1 MNQQQVR
8 LMQSNEVLKH
18 HSYWQQFISVYR
30 KDVLLA
36 FRQRSEI
43 VNPLLFFLIVI
54 TLFPLGVGPEPAQLQ
69 RMAPGIIWV
78 AALLST
84 MLGLDKL
91 FRDDYLD
98 GSLEQLVLSPFPLTL
113 SVLGKVAAHWTITGL
128 PIVLLSPVF
137 ALLLNLDA
145 KALWA
150 TILTLLI
157 GTPLLSLIGAIGA
170 ALTVGLQKGGVLLS
184 LLVLP
189 LYIPVLIFATSAID
203 TSSMSYDYT
212 GQLAIL
218 GAMLAVAGV
227 AAPFAV
233 SSALKVSNS

>member
-1 MNQQQVR
+1 MVT
-8 LMQSNEVLKH
+8 H
-18 HSYWQQFISVYR
+18 DSYWRLFTAIYK
-30 KDVLLA
+30 KDITLA

-43 VNPLLFFLIVI
+43 INPILFFIIVI
-54 TLFPLGVGPEPAQLQ
+54 SLFPLGIGPEPNLLS

-84 MLGLDKL
+84 MLGLDKM
-91 FRDDYLD
+91 FRDDYVD
-98 GSLEQLVLSPFPLTL
+98 GTLEQMMLSPFPPSL
-113 SVLGKVAAHWTITGL
+113 SVLAKIAAHWTITGL
-128 PIVLLSPVF
+128 PLVIMTPMF
-137 ALLLNLDA
+137 ALLLNLEEQ
-145 KALWA
+145 ALTA
-150 TILTLLI
+150 TLLTLLL

-203 TSSMSYDYT
+203 AGAMSLDYS

-218 GAMLAVAGV
+218 GALLAGASVL
-227 AAPFAV
+227 APFAV
-233 SSALKVSNS
+233 SSSLKVSVS

>member
-1 MNQQQVR
+1 
-8 LMQSNEVLKH
+8 MQRQY
-18 HSYWQQFISVYR
+18 SYRQLFISVYK

-43 VNPLLFFLIVI
+43 INPLLFFLIVI
-54 TLFPLGVGPEPAQLQ
+54 SLFPLGIGPEPQLLA

-84 MLGLDKL
+84 MLGLDKI
-91 FRDDYLD
+91 FRDDYQD
-98 GSLEQLVLSPFPLTL
+98 GSLEQLLVSPYPTSLI
-113 SVLGKVAAHWTITGL
+113 VIAKVTAHWSITGL
-128 PIVLLSPVF
+128 PLVLLSPMF
-137 ALLLNLDA
+137 GLLLNLDSNA
-145 KALWA
+145 MQAA
-150 TILTLLI
+150 IITLLI

-170 ALTVGLQKGGVLLS
+170 GLTVGLQKGGILLS

-203 TSSMSYDYT
+203 TSAMSLDYT

-218 GAMLAVAGV
+218 GAMLAIALVM
-227 AAPFAV
+227 APFAV
-233 SSALKVSNS
+233 SSALKVSVS

>member
-1 MNQQQVR
+1 MQV
-8 LMQSNEVLKH
+8 N
-18 HSYWQQFISVYR
+18 HSYWQLFKAVYS
-30 KDVLLA
+30 KDVTLA
-36 FRQRSEI
+36 FRQRAEI

-54 TLFPLGVGPEPAQLQ
+54 TLFPLAIGPEPGLLA

-91 FRDDYLD
+91 FRDDYHD
-98 GSLEQLVLSPFPLTL
+98 GSLEQMIASPYPLSLCVLA
-113 SVLGKVAAHWTITGL
+113 KVFAHWTITGL
-128 PIVLLSPVF
+128 PMVLMAPMF
-137 ALLLNLDA
+137 ALLINLESQ
-145 KALWA
+145 ALGA

-157 GTPLLSLIGAIGA
+157 GTPLLSFIGAIGA
-170 ALTVGLQKGGVLLS
+170 GLTVGLQKGGILMS

-203 TSSMSYDYT
+203 TSSMSLAYG

-218 GAMLAVAGV
+218 GAMLALACI
-227 AAPFAV
+227 AAPLAI
-233 SSALKVSNS
+233 SSALRVSVS